1 MIASI
6 HIQMPTKINPSKLH
20 YGKFIIISQVRKSST
35 PYTYI
40 MGIRFRMHNFKEG
53 RKHCFMIPKKNFL
66 VNLAIC

>member
-1 MIASI
+1 MIAST

-35 PYTYI
+35 HYTYI
-40 MGIRFRMHNFKEG
+40 MG

-66 VNLAIC
+66 VNLAVC